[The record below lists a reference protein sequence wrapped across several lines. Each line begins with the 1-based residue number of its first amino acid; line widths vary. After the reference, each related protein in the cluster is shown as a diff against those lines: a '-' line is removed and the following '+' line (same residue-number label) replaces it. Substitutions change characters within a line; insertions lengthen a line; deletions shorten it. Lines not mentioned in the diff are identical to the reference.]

1 MNRVNEI
8 AQQLHLL
15 LSYVWEDASDPEGD
29 GVAEINQEDA
39 GTLLDLINDLQ
50 DALDKVTDQ

>member
-15 LSYVWEDASDPEGD
+15 LPYVWEDASDPEGD